1 MSPRPSRHA
10 IQRFQ
15 QRVAP
20 VSIVEANRRLT
31 DAAAN
36 ARVRATPR
44 WWTPVA
50 PAPGLVFLYPASMPG
65 VCLLVRNGV
74 IMTIYE
80 RSQCRSWEHGPPS
93 GKGGGRSVAYRRP
106 SPGEQVGEA
115 A

>member
-20 VSIVEANRRLT
+20 VSAAEAARRLT
-31 DAAAN
+31 DAAAH

-50 PAPGLVFLYPASMPG
+50 PAPGLVFLYPTAMPG
-65 VCLLVRNGV
+65 VCLLTRNGV
-74 IMTIYE
+74 IMTLYE
-80 RSQCRSWEHGPPS
+80 RSQCRSWEHEPPS
-93 GKGGGRSVAYRRP
+93 GRGGARVAPYRRP
-106 SPGEQVGEA
+106 SPGEHLMEA

>member
-15 QRVAP
+15 QRVAL
-20 VSIVEANRRLT
+20 VSGAEAARRLT
-31 DAAAN
+31 DAAAH

-65 VCLLVRNGV
+65 VCLLARNGV

-80 RSQCRSWEHGPPS
+80 RSQCRSWAHDPPS
-93 GKGGGRSVAYRRP
+93 GHSGSRPAAYRRP
-106 SPGEQVGEA
+106 SPGEHVGEA